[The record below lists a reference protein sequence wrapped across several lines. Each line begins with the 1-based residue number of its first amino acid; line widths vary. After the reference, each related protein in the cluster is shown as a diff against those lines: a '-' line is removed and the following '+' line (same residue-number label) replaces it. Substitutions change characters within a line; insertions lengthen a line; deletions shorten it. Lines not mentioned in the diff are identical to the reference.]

1 LSRPL
6 FIDIVFDTE
15 AILKVFEGENIL
27 GIASGNVK
35 ASGTG
40 TRGND
45 KSVVRKPLSLGVSQI
60 HYLDPF
66 PLRINFCDAVFCLHI
81 NILHLFKLLR
91 GSNHQFFLIFY
102 YIADV
107 VGGFS

>member
-1 LSRPL
+1 
-6 FIDIVFDTE
+6 
-15 AILKVFEGENIL
+15 
-27 GIASGNVK
+27 
-35 ASGTG
+35 
-40 TRGND
+40 
-45 KSVVRKPLSLGVSQI
+45 
-60 HYLDPF
+60 
-66 PLRINFCDAVFCLHI
+66 VFCLHI